1 MAKGC
6 RSGADQIGYG
16 MHRFFKWF
24 GLPGKVVLTALMS
37 LLAVL
42 MAVLDPTMTR
52 ILCIPAMLVSSLG
65 DIILMNYRPIT
76 DRLPFKGFIPGAVT
90 FAVSHVL
97 YFIAF
102 LFAAVEGGRSYFNA
116 GAYFG
121 IIFSACLLL
130 WMTFRGLKRGN
141 RKMLPLG
148 MLYILFISLNFTTVF
163 SCAVSH
169 GGIFILSAVGVV
181 SFLISDLMIAEDVI
195 LNDKI
200 KNADTLIWTF
210 YPIGQIFLIIG
221 A

>member
-1 MAKGC
+1 MAQGC

-16 MHRFFKWF
+16 MHRFFKLF

-76 DRLPFKGFIPGAVT
+76 DRLPFRGFIPGAVT

-116 GAYFG
+116 GAYWG
-121 IIFSACLLL
+121 IFLSACLLL
-130 WMTFRGLKRGN
+130 WMTFRGLKRGD
-141 RKMLPLG
+141 RKMLALG
-148 MLYILFISLNFTTVF
+148 ML
-163 SCAVSH
+163 
-169 GGIFILSAVGVV
+169 
-181 SFLISDLMIAEDVI
+181 
-195 LNDKI
+195 
-200 KNADTLIWTF
+200 
-210 YPIGQIFLIIG
+210 
-221 A
+221 